1 MPGNSDLG
9 VKRDRTVLSLVISA
23 ILEEMSL
30 TVICQDMEATME
42 ITCTEGN
49 AVAMVS
55 VFGQHLSK
63 NTTNK
68 YILSYKIAK
77 KLLIQAYKMVYNT
90 PH

>member
-1 MPGNSDLG
+1 M
-9 VKRDRTVLSLVISA
+9 TVNTPAS
-23 ILEEMSL
+23 M
-30 TVICQDMEATME
+30 DMKATME

-49 AVAMVS
+49 EVAMVS

-68 YILSYKIAK
+68 YMLYYKIAK

-90 PH
+90 LH

>member
-1 MPGNSDLG
+1 M
-9 VKRDRTVLSLVISA
+9 TVNTPAS
-23 ILEEMSL
+23 M
-30 TVICQDMEATME
+30 DMEATME
-42 ITCTEGN
+42 TTCTEGN

-63 NTTNK
+63 NTTNN
-68 YILSYKIAK
+68 YMLYYKIAK